1 MSILTKIIILLIL
14 IFLSAFLSMA
24 EISLASA
31 RKIKLQIMLDEGNEK
46 AKKVLEIQEFSGNFF
61 TVIQICINAVAIL
74 GGIIGDNILSPYV
87 TSAIEKFAPNHLDK
101 GEIIGSVL
109 SFIIITSFFI
119 EFADLIP
126 KRLAMVAPERVA
138 IAVINPMVVLIKI
151 CKPIV
156 YLFNS
161 VASFIFKFFKIPEK
175 RNDSITHDDIF
186 AVVDA
191 GADAGVVQPKEHLL
205 IENIFE
211 LGTRWV
217 TSIMTTRDNIIY
229 FTLKDS
235 EDDIKEKIA
244 NSPHSKFVLCKT
256 DLDSI
261 IGYVSSKD
269 ILPWILKEGKN
280 LFTDIEKINTPNI
293 LVIPNTLTLSEAL
306 DKFNEI
312 SDDFAVI
319 INEYGHV
326 VGVVTLNDVI
336 NTLMGDIV
344 YQNIEEQLITSRD
357 ENSWLIDGITPIEE
371 VKKAL
376 EIETFPEEAT
386 YETISGFMIY
396 MLKTIPKKSA
406 KVKYNGYTFEIVDVD
421 NFKVDQL
428 LVVKN
433 Q

>member
-31 RKIKLQIMLDEGNEK
+31 RKIKLQIMTDEGNEK
-46 AKKVLEIQEFSGNFF
+46 AKKVLDIQESSGNFF
-61 TVIQICINAVAIL
+61 TVVQISINAIAIL
-74 GGIIGDNILSPYV
+74 GGIIGDNILSPSV
-87 TSAIEKFAPNHLDK
+87 VSAIGKLAPNHQGK
-101 GEIIGSVL
+101 GEIIGSIL
-109 SFIIITSFFI
+109 SFIVITSFFI

-126 KRLAMVAPERVA
+126 KRLAMVAPEQVA
-138 IAVINPMVVLIKI
+138 TTVINPMVILIKI

-161 VASFIFKFFKIPEK
+161 VASFTFRIFNIPEK

-191 GADAGVVQPKEHLL
+191 GADAGVVQPKEHHL

-211 LGTRWV
+211 LDTRWV

-235 EDDIKEKIA
+235 EEDIKDKIA
-244 NSPHSKFVLCKT
+244 NSPHSKFVLCKS

-269 ILPWILKEGKN
+269 ILPCLLKEGKN

-319 INEYGHV
+319 INEYGHI
-326 VGVVTLNDVI
+326 VGLVTLNDVI

-371 VKKAL
+371 VKKVL
-376 EIETFPEEAT
+376 EIETFPEEDT

-406 KVKYNGYTFEIVDVD
+406 KVRYNGYTFEIVDVD

-428 LVVKN
+428 LVVKD